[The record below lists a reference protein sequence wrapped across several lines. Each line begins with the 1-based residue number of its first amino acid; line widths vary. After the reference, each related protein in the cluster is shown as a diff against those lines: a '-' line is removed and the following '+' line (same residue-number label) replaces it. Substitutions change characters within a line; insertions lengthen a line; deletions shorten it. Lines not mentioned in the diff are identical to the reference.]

1 VGARDVLLAWNVFVE
16 GIDVRGAREV
26 ARAIRERDGGF
37 RGLRALGLHLQ
48 TTGRVQISMNLE
60 NPRLTSPLDVLAAI
74 ERAVAQRGGHIVE
87 TEVIGMAPDTLVHPA
102 SVNRL
107 VLPDLGPARVLSRRV
122 AQYVSGRTS
131 GRTGSPDSAE

>member
-1 VGARDVLLAWNVFVE
+1 VLLAWNVFVE
-16 GIDVRGAREV
+16 GIDLEGAREV

-37 RGLRALGLHLQ
+37 PGLRALGLRLPS
-48 TTGRVQISMNLE
+48 TGRIQISMNLE
-60 NPRLTSPLDVLAAI
+60 NPRLTPPLDVLAAI
-74 ERAVAQRGGHIVE
+74 ERATAQRGGRVVE

-102 SVNRL
+102 TVNRL

-122 AQYVSGRTS
+122 AQFVSGRTS